1 MGNVKNDKVQVQLR
15 LTANE
20 REKIKKNAEKNNQ
33 SMNRYILEKILVD
46 DNKDASVENTNNYTN
61 YRNMLSF
68 FESQIRVKDEQIKSL
83 SQRLESAH
91 RLIDQQQQLQLST
104 NKHIESLE
112 SEKKVNQQS
121 EHSNRKWWAIFL
133 KK

>member
-46 DNKDASVENTNNYTN
+46 DNKDASVENTNSYTN
-61 YRNMLSF
+61 HRNMLSF

-112 SEKKVNQQS
+112 SEKKANQQS

>member
-46 DNKDASVENTNNYTN
+46 DNKDASVENTNSYTN
-61 YRNMLSF
+61 HRNMLSF

-104 NKHIESLE
+104 NKHIELLE
-112 SEKKVNQQS
+112 SEKKANQQS

>member
-46 DNKDASVENTNNYTN
+46 DNKDASVENTNSYTN

-112 SEKKVNQQS
+112 SEKKANQQS